1 MQIRI
6 ARFVF
11 AHHSHFAYN
20 FTIPGATRCSRAAPL
35 CLPGACMFERQ
46 IGIDLGTVNVLVYVS
61 GRGIV
66 LREPSVVAI
75 SIRDNKIVS
84 VGQEAREMIGRSP
97 ESIEVARPM
106 REGVI
111 ADYVVTEAMLRY
123 FIRKVIGRNP
133 LLKPRI
139 MISVPRGVTSVES
152 RAVHDAAMQAGA
164 KEAYLIPEPLA
175 AAYGAGLPIGTP
187 TGNMVVDIGGG
198 TTEAAVI
205 SMNDI
210 VVWSSVRVGGI
221 RTDEAIINYVRKKYN
236 LIIGEQTAEEIKI
249 QIGSALPLAEE
260 LSMEVRGRDQ
270 VAGLPKT
277 IRLTSGEITEAIAEP
292 LASIISV
299 VRQTLEKT
307 PPELA
312 ADIIDRGMVLSGGGA
327 LLRNMDRLL
336 TKETGVPCFVAEHPM
351 ACVAIGAGKALE
363 NYHIMRRSLPTV

>member
-1 MQIRI
+1 
-6 ARFVF
+6 
-11 AHHSHFAYN
+11 
-20 FTIPGATRCSRAAPL
+20 
-35 CLPGACMFERQ
+35 MFERQ
-46 IGIDLGTVNVLVYVS
+46 VGIDLGTVNVLVYVS

-75 SIRDNKIVS
+75 SIRDNKIVA
-84 VGQEAREMIGRSP
+84 VGQEARDMLGRAP

-106 REGVI
+106 RDGVI

-123 FIRKVIGRNP
+123 FIRKVVGRNRLFRP
-133 LLKPRI
+133 KV
-139 MISVPRGVTSVES
+139 MISTPKGVTSVES

-198 TTEAAVI
+198 TTEAAVV

-221 RTDEAIINYVRKKYN
+221 RTDESIMAYVRRKYN

-249 QIGSALPLAEE
+249 NIGSALPLAEE

-277 IRLTSGEITEAIAEP
+277 IILTSSEITEAMSEP
-292 LASIISV
+292 LGAIIGV
-299 VRQTLEKT
+299 IRQTLEKT

-327 LLRNMDRLL
+327 LLRNIDRLV
-336 TKETGVPCFVAEHPM
+336 TKETGVPAFIAEYPL
-351 ACVAIGAGKALE
+351 ACVALGAGKALE
-363 NYHIMRRSLPTV
+363 NYVVMRRSLPVV

>member
-1 MQIRI
+1 
-6 ARFVF
+6 
-11 AHHSHFAYN
+11 
-20 FTIPGATRCSRAAPL
+20 
-35 CLPGACMFERQ
+35 MFERL

-75 SIRDNKIVS
+75 SIRDNKIVA

-133 LLKPRI
+133 LFKPRV

-198 TTEAAVI
+198 TTEAAVV

-249 QIGSALPLAEE
+249 QIGSALPLPEE
-260 LSMEVRGRDQ
+260 LSLEVRGRDQ

-299 VRQTLEKT
+299 VKQTLEKT

-351 ACVAIGAGKALE
+351 ACVALGAGKALE

>member
-1 MQIRI
+1 
-6 ARFVF
+6 
-11 AHHSHFAYN
+11 
-20 FTIPGATRCSRAAPL
+20 
-35 CLPGACMFERQ
+35 MFERQ

-75 SIRDNKIVS
+75 SIRDNKIVA
-84 VGQEAREMIGRSP
+84 VGQEARDMLGRSP

-106 REGVI
+106 RDGVI

-123 FIRKVIGRNP
+123 FIHKVIGRNP
-133 LLKPRI
+133 FFKPRV
-139 MISVPRGVTSVES
+139 MISTPKGVTSVER

-198 TTEAAVI
+198 TTEAAVV

-221 RTDEAIINYVRKKYN
+221 RTDEAIMGYVRKKYN

-249 QIGSALPLAEE
+249 EIGSALPLTEE
-260 LSMEVRGRDQ
+260 LTLEVRGRDQ
-270 VAGLPKT
+270 IAGLPKT
-277 IRLTSGEITEAIAEP
+277 ISLSSGEITEAIAEP
-292 LASIISV
+292 LGSMIGVIK
-299 VRQTLEKT
+299 QTLEKT

-312 ADIIDRGMVLSGGGA
+312 ADIIDHGMVLSGGGA
-327 LLRNMDRLL
+327 LLRNMDRLM

-351 ACVAIGAGKALE
+351 ACVALGAGKALE
-363 NYHIMRRSLPTV
+363 NYEIMRRSLPQV